1 MSFNHNYFVYI
12 MTNKHKTVL
21 YVGVTNDLERRVH
34 EHESGLY
41 KGFTKRYNCHYLVYY
56 EHYTQIEHAIDREKE
71 IKKWRREKKNN
82 LISKFNREWV
92 FLNDKIHDI

>member
-56 EHYTQIEHAIDREKE
+56 EHYTQIEYAIDREKE

-82 LISKFNREWV
+82 LISKFNQEWV
-92 FLNDKIHDI
+92 FLNDKIHNI